1 MNDTAPL
8 GDAARVNDP
17 TVVAEV
23 RAVFDRYERALVA
36 NDVDVLVELFRDAP
50 ETLRYGID
58 DVQHGH
64 AEIAAFRRASAQAT
78 PPRVLVDTVITT
90 FGDDVA
96 VVDTEF
102 VPDGSTA
109 RGRQSQTW
117 VRTTDGW
124 RVASAH
130 VSWPGGHRP

>member
-1 MNDTAPL
+1 
-8 GDAARVNDP
+8 
-17 TVVAEV
+17 
-23 RAVFDRYERALVA
+23 VFERYERALVA
-36 NDVDVLVELFRDAP
+36 NDVETLVELFRDAP

-64 AEIAAFRRASAQAT
+64 DEIAAFRRTSVQAT
-78 PPRVLVDTVITT
+78 PPRRLVDTVVTT

-102 VPDGSTA
+102 VPDGSSA

-117 VRTTDGW
+117 LRTPDGW
-124 RVASAH
+124 RVVSAH
-130 VSWPGGHRP
+130 VSWAGGRAP

>member
-1 MNDTAPL
+1 MQ
-8 GDAARVNDP
+8 RVNDP
-17 TVVAEV
+17 SVVAEV
-23 RAVFDRYERALVA
+23 REVFDRYEHALVA
-36 NDVDVLVELFRDAP
+36 NDVEVLVELFRDAP
-50 ETLRYGID
+50 ETLRYGVD

-64 AEIAAFRRASAQAT
+64 AEIAAFRRGSAQAT
-78 PPRVLVDTVITT
+78 PPRRLVDTVITT

-117 VRTTDGW
+117 IRTDDGW
-124 RVASAH
+124 RVVSAH
-130 VSWPGGHRP
+130 VSWQGGRSPR